1 MSDPVRTR
9 EPEAVVAAS
18 PRVRRFWS
26 PRRLPAAVTAFLV
39 LAVAGVLLYD
49 VAAVRAGRSAMAW
62 RTWLADDLAARPV
75 GDPWILAAG
84 SAAVLLGLWLVVL
97 AATPGMRDVLPMRPG
112 TAGVRA
118 GLDRH
123 AAELAL
129 RDRAVEVPGVRF
141 AQVSVTRGA
150 AAVRAE
156 VAFRETAEV
165 RADLEA
171 ALAAA
176 LDELGLYRPLALS
189 LDVRRMETG

>member
-1 MSDPVRTR
+1 MSGPLRTR
-9 EPEAVVAAS
+9 EPEAVVAAA

-26 PRRLPAAVTAFLV
+26 PRRVPAAVTAFVV
-39 LAVAGVLLYD
+39 LALAGPLLYD

-62 RTWLADDLAARPV
+62 RAWLADDLAARPV
-75 GDPWILAAG
+75 DDPWVLAAG
-84 SAAVLLGLWLVVL
+84 SVAVLLGLWLLVL
-97 AATPGMRDVLPMRPG
+97 AATPGMRDVLPMRTG

-141 AQVSVTRGA
+141 AQVAVGRR
-150 AAVRAE
+150 AAVVRVE

-165 RADLEA
+165 RADLET
-171 ALAAA
+171 ALAAG
-176 LDELGLYRPLALS
+176 LDELGLHRPLALS
-189 LDVRRMETG
+189 LYVRRMETG

>member
-1 MSDPVRTR
+1 MSDAARTR
-9 EPEAVVAAS
+9 EPEAVVAGS
-18 PRVRRFWS
+18 PQVRRFWS
-26 PRRLPAAVTAFLV
+26 PRRVPAAVTAFVV
-39 LAVAGVLLYD
+39 LALTGLLLYD

-62 RTWLADDLAARPV
+62 RRWLADDLAARPV
-75 GDPWILAAG
+75 DDPWILAAG
-84 SAAVLLGLWLVVL
+84 SVAVLLGLWLLVL

-112 TAGVRA
+112 TARVRA

-141 AQVSVTRGA
+141 AQVAVTRRT

-165 RADLEA
+165 RADLET
-171 ALAAA
+171 ALAEA

-189 LDVRRMETG
+189 LHVRRMETG